1 MWEGVTYRYLRP
13 VRKGGSNRSIFDV
26 TLISKKGKRY
36 ENGVD
41 IEEGG
46 GENKKIRKSKR
57 PKRKIKAKVEISK

>member
-1 MWEGVTYRYLRP
+1 MTYRYLRP
-13 VRKGGSNRSIFDV
+13 VREGEGNRSLFDV

-36 ENGVD
+36 EKVVD

-57 PKRKIKAKVEISK
+57 PKRKKKKV